1 MKQKTYRTAQ
11 GRVVDLG
18 AVIAQNETVRAVGN
32 MNVNARGDVIDNQ
45 GRVLSTRGE
54 QVNRNLNRQTNAN
67 SGPVPSSNRAPQQ
80 SRPARLSEAEQLE
93 LDRTQREAKR
103 KSVARGEAVELKGD
117 APTLGLAAAMA
128 RAEKLKDIE

>member
-18 AVIAQNETVRAVGN
+18 AMIAQNETVRAVGN

-80 SRPARLSEAEQLE
+80 SQTAKLSEVEQLE

-103 KSVARGEAVELKGD
+103 EAVARGEAVELKGD
-117 APTLGLAAAMA
+117 APTQGLAAAMA
-128 RAEKLKDIE
+128 RAEKLKDQE

>member
-18 AVIAQNETVRAVGN
+18 AMIAQNETVRAVGN

-80 SRPARLSEAEQLE
+80 SRPAKLSESEQLE

-103 KSVARGEAVELKGD
+103 EALARGEIVEPTGD
-117 APTLGLAAAMA
+117 APTQGLAAAMA
-128 RAEKLKDIE
+128 RAEKLKDQE

>member
-103 KSVARGEAVELKGD
+103 KAVARGEAVELKGD
-117 APTLGLAAAMA
+117 APTQGLAAAMA
-128 RAEKLKDIE
+128 RAEKLKDQE

>member
-18 AVIAQNETVRAVGN
+18 AMIAQNETVRAVGN

-67 SGPVPSSNRAPQQ
+67 SGSVPSGNRAPKQ
-80 SRPARLSEAEQLE
+80 SRPAKLSETEQLE

-103 KSVARGEAVELKGD
+103 QAMERGETVELKGD
-117 APTLGLAAAMA
+117 APTQGLAAAMA
-128 RAEKLKDIE
+128 RAEQLKDQE

>member
-32 MNVNARGDVIDNQ
+32 MNVNARGDIIDNQ

-80 SRPARLSEAEQLE
+80 SRPAKLSESEQLE

-103 KSVARGEAVELKGD
+103 EALARGEIVEPTGD
-117 APTLGLAAAMA
+117 APTQGLAAAMA
-128 RAEKLKDIE
+128 RAEKLKDQE

>member
-32 MNVNARGDVIDNQ
+32 MNVNARGDIIDNQ

-67 SGPVPSSNRAPQQ
+67 SGPVPSSNRASPQ
-80 SRPARLSEAEQLE
+80 PGRLSEAEQLE

-103 KSVARGEAVELKGD
+103 QAVARGEEIELTGD
-117 APTLGLAAAMA
+117 APTQGLAAAMA
-128 RAEKLKDIE
+128 RAEKIKDQE

>member
-18 AVIAQNETVRAVGN
+18 AMIAQNETVRAVGN
-32 MNVNARGDVIDNQ
+32 MNVNARGDIIDNQ

-67 SGPVPSSNRAPQQ
+67 SGPVPSSNRTPPQT
-80 SRPARLSEAEQLE
+80 RPARLSEAEQLE

-103 KSVARGEAVELKGD
+103 EAVARGEEIELKGD
-117 APTLGLAAAMA
+117 TPTQGLAAAMA
-128 RAEKLKDIE
+128 RAEKLKDQE

>member
-1 MKQKTYRTAQ
+1 MTNEVYKSANGKT
-11 GRVVDLG
+11 VDMG
-18 AVIAQNETVRAVGN
+18 ALRLQNEKVRAVGN

-67 SGPVPSSNRAPQQ
+67 SGPVPSSNRGPQQ

-103 KSVARGEAVELKGD
+103 EAVARGEAVELKGN
-117 APTLGLAAAMA
+117 APTQGLAAAMA
-128 RAEKLKDIE
+128 RAEKLKDQE

>member
-18 AVIAQNETVRAVGN
+18 AMIAQNETVRAVGN
-32 MNVNARGDVIDNQ
+32 MNVNARGDIIDNQ

-54 QVNRNLNRQTNAN
+54 QVNRNLNRQTN
-67 SGPVPSSNRAPQQ
+67 SGSVPSGNRAPKQ
-80 SRPARLSEAEQLE
+80 SRPAKLSETEQLE

-103 KSVARGEAVELKGD
+103 QAMERGETVKLKGD
-117 APTLGLAAAMA
+117 APTQGLAAAMA
-128 RAEKLKDIE
+128 RAEKLKDQE

>member
-18 AVIAQNETVRAVGN
+18 AMIAQNETVRAVGN
-32 MNVNARGDVIDNQ
+32 MNVNARGDIIDNQ

-80 SRPARLSEAEQLE
+80 SRPAKLSESEQLE

-103 KSVARGEAVELKGD
+103 EALARGEIVEPTGD
-117 APTLGLAAAMA
+117 APTQGLAAAMA
-128 RAEKLKDIE
+128 RAEKLKDQE